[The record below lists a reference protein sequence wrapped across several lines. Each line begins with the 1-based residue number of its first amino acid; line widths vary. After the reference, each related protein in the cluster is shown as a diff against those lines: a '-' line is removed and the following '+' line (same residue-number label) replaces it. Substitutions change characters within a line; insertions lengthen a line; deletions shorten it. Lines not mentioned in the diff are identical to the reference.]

1 MPTKN
6 PTTVEAYQQYLALT
20 GSPEAAA
27 TLVLADAKS
36 SGIVQEFLA
45 LREVGAM
52 LGISGRTVRRRVDD
66 GTLPPPIKIGR
77 LSKWRR
83 LDIENYQGSYS

>member
-1 MPTKN
+1 MSITD
-6 PTTVEAYQQYLALT
+6 QYIEFLALT

-27 TLVLADAKS
+27 SLVLAAA
-36 SGIVQEFLA
+36 QPATAEFLA
-45 LREVGAM
+45 LSEVGAM
-52 LGISGRTVRRRVDD
+52 LGCSPRTVRRRVDD

-83 LDIENYQGSYS
+83 LDIENFRGKY

>member
-1 MPTKN
+1 MPSSN
-6 PTTVEAYQQYLALT
+6 PATVEAYKQYLALT

-27 TLVLADAKS
+27 TLVLADA
-36 SGIVQEFLA
+36 QPPAAEFLA
-45 LREVGAM
+45 LSEVGAM
-52 LGISGRTVRRRVDD
+52 LGISPRSVRRRVDD
-66 GTLPPPIKIGR
+66 GTFPPPIKIGR